1 MLIDNILLYKKCP
14 KYRLTLC
21 KPNKEP
27 IQVLEEAYEK
37 IFTPNVV
44 ETDELVFSIPF
55 KVANQI
61 NPNWELIKGNYLI
74 YLEQVLEEDDTVL
87 LEQYFVIKNIINSSE
102 DKEEKRVHCYSYEHL
117 LTKKLIHSFKGV
129 KKLYRTPAEIAAY
142 VPDEMYPTLDD
153 FLYSGI
159 LNYIISLVPSWS
171 VGTVDE
177 EINNKFRD
185 LEIDAQS
192 VLDFLLNKVQSTYDC
207 VFEFDTINNE
217 INVKKFSSIGLNKGL
232 FISDKNYIKSLEQEI
247 NFDEVVTRLNLY
259 GKDNM
264 SIHSVNVTGQ
274 SYIDNLS
281 FFRNTDYMSQSLLDA
296 LDIYDNLLESK
307 QTEFNTL
314 LGDLDTYTSQLATK
328 QDELDILET
337 ELIVLEDTRDAL
349 IEQGANLND
358 INSQIAAKESEITN
372 KQSEINSIIDDIDTT
387 NSSISV
393 LRSDIAI
400 ENNFTSEQIKELD
413 TFIFEKD
420 YRDIAYINPQELYE
434 DGLEI
439 MQKINQPPI
448 DININIVDFLNI
460 VECQHDWNKL
470 KLGDIVSIQQ
480 SKYNINIEL
489 RIIGFSHDIDNNE
502 LTLRLSNKSSLNDP
516 DMQLAELIENAISTT
531 TTLDINKFKYGRYED
546 SGERSELYNY
556 IQSELDLSAQKAV
569 AGKNQNI
576 EIGRRGA
583 IFKNTTDELRQLRI
597 LNDLIAI
604 STDGFQTADVAISP
618 DGIIA
623 KMLIGQILLGE
634 QLYIEDEN
642 GNLNING
649 NLITIKDNSDIVRTM
664 LGEYTT
670 GKFGLLLKDK
680 TGNKTILDED
690 GLLQT
695 WQDSRADNVSSNKPL
710 KFNLYIPP
718 TTKTLLDVR
727 LRFTLE
733 AFRTYEVA
741 VASGGGSTPT
751 SQDGGNHYHQV
762 FEYLGSV
769 NPTTYD
775 NTTAYEFR
783 MGSGTGGNGANM
795 FIKSP
800 GGQSVLYTKGA
811 SGGHTHKV
819 TIPNHVHDIEYGI
832 YEGTTAT
839 RIKIKINGIDR
850 TSALGGGTGFTTEQ
864 NNLNITSYIQ
874 TDSVNGKWNTI
885 ELDSTTLGRIDA
897 TIFIQALMSV

>member
-307 QTEFNTL
+307 QTEFSTL

-358 INSQIAAKESEITN
+358 INSQITAKESEITN

-480 SKYNINIEL
+480 LKYNINIEL

-576 EIGRRGA
+576 EIGRRG
-583 IFKNTTDELRQLRI
+583 IILKSTTDTGEECRI
-597 LNDLIAI
+597 LNNLLVF
-604 STDGFQTADVAISP
+604 TDDGWQTAKIALDPSK
-618 DGIIA
+618 GIIA
-623 KMLIGQILLGE
+623 ENITGQLGTFCTVAANQIVVGGQGE
-634 QLYIEDEN
+634 TISDEVLGGGIVKTDTPYN
-642 GNLNING
+642 QVV
-649 NLITIKDNSDIVRTM
+649 ITP
-664 LGEYTT
+664 EYGVVATHND
-670 GKFGLLLKDK
+670 GSQ
-680 TGNKTILDED
+680 TILDGD
-690 GLLQT
+690 GFKRKIISSENEYTYISLDAAGEGIT
-695 WQDSRADNVSSNKPL
+695 TGTYHYDARAGDIL
-710 KFNLYIPP
+710 P
-718 TTKTLLDVR
+718 TDEELD
-727 LRFTLE
+727 
-733 AFRTYEVA
+733 A
-741 VASGGGSTPT
+741 
-751 SQDGGNHYHQV
+751 
-762 FEYLGSV
+762 LGV
-769 NPTTYD
+769 GVD
-775 NTTAYEFR
+775 W
-783 MGSGTGGNGANM
+783 
-795 FIKSP
+795 I
-800 GGQSVLYTKGA
+800 
-811 SGGHTHKV
+811 
-819 TIPNHVHDIEYGI
+819 TIPNLDFRGREFKVIPSFSATGKMQLGWAGDQVEFGIGVKVLQYDYPNGRFKIRARRYIDLKWYDYGYEHVINWRPVSFVY
-832 YEGTTAT
+832 YAFAT
-839 RIKIKINGIDR
+839 
-850 TSALGGGTGFTTEQ
+850 S
-864 NNLNITSYIQ
+864 
-874 TDSVNGKWNTI
+874 
-885 ELDSTTLGRIDA
+885 
-897 TIFIQALMSV
+897 